1 MFESTQKW
9 RFGEDDFPFQLGDF
23 QVNQPFIFGCVVQP
37 ITSNRK
43 KHVVFFVANHE
54 TSGHDELKVE
64 DKEDDTNDV
73 IRVLST
79 RLDLDCYRCRYR
91 VNPPGGISY
100 LVPGTQMCFWLEFIF
115 ACFWK
120 VLEGSPTTRKQNK
133 HSFQDLW
140 CKNAWMSLVQLQKCC
155 DSTSGR
161 S

>member
-73 IRVLST
+73 I
-79 RLDLDCYRCRYR
+79 
-91 VNPPGGISY
+91 G
-100 LVPGTQMCFWLEFIF
+100 
-115 ACFWK
+115 
-120 VLEGSPTTRKQNK
+120 VLEKPRFWDPRFYYRGKLLGLTPQVIYHIWFLEPKCVFEWSLFLPCFGGLKAVQQQENK
-133 HSFQDLW
+133 HKKW
-140 CKNAWMSLVQLQKCC
+140 WMNLG
-155 DSTSGR
+155 STPKD
-161 S
+161 